1 MELARTAKCGYD
13 GCVNQN
19 IPSVDRIARLKI
31 TLDYSEPVIVRRI
44 EIPLTSTLHALH
56 EVIQAVMLFENYH
69 LFQFD
74 VGPRGHETR
83 YGIPDPDGFI
93 EVIDARRATL
103 DQLIDAKVKK
113 FAYTYDFGDDWR
125 HTVTVE
131 AVAPA
136 DTVLTYPRFIDGAHR
151 APPEDVGGQ
160 PGFEHFLAV
169 MADPHHPEHRDI
181 KKWYPGG
188 FDPDDLS
195 EVEIDTRIAKLAKRK
210 TPRKILV
217 PKLKRQIN

>member
-1 MELARTAKCGYD
+1 M
-13 GCVNQN
+13 NQN

-136 DTVLTYPRFIDGAHR
+136 DPVLTYPRFIDGAHR

-160 PGFEHFLAV
+160 PGFEHFLTV
-169 MADPHHPEHRDI
+169 MADPHHPEHADI
-181 KKWYPGG
+181 KRWYGRA
-188 FDPDDLS
+188 FDPNDIA
-195 EVEIDTRIAKLAKRK
+195 EPGIAARMAKLNKRK
-210 TPRKILV
+210 PSTK
-217 PKLKRQIN
+217 PKTAKSKRQIN